1 MYNINTFDS
10 KKLPTGHRLP
20 VKEAR
25 PPGTSKVSRNQRCTG
40 VYGAGK
46 RQQRSIPNAPPPA
59 RQKKDDPC
67 LS

>member
-1 MYNINTFDS
+1 MYNRSTFDS

-25 PPGTSKVSRNQRCTG
+25 PGTSKVSRNQRCTG
-40 VYGAGK
+40 VYGVGK

-59 RQKKDDPC
+59 RQKKEDPC